1 LSRPE
6 DLHANGIVGDG
17 RAGPLPALVRRG
29 RVASRRADDRLGWLM
44 AGPAILL
51 LITFLAVPF
60 VLAFILSFT
69 NQRLLSPNPT
79 DFVGTQNFERL
90 LTVQLL
96 TLEPEIDLAT
106 GALERD
112 ADGNLVYPRVRGF
125 TRNNPAHPELNG
137 LQEYMIIPMG
147 DTRVVVLVGD
157 AVFVR
162 SLVNTIV
169 FTLVIVPVQ
178 GGLALLL
185 ALLINSRMRGVNL
198 FRTIY
203 FIPVVMSLVV
213 ISLLWRFIY
222 SPQGGLLNGI
232 IGTVTLGAVRPVD
245 WLGDTALALPAVM
258 LMSMWQA
265 VGFQMVIWLAGLQ
278 LIPTHLYEAAA
289 LDGAGR
295 TAQFKHVTWPGLRN
309 TAIFVFITITI
320 AAFGLFTQI
329 DVMTRGGPL
338 DSTSTVIFQAVEQGF
353 RKQDLAY
360 GSAISVVFFV
370 LVLVVAL
377 VQRRLTRERG

>member
-1 LSRPE
+1 
-6 DLHANGIVGDG
+6 VGQD
-17 RAGPLPALVRRG
+17 RT
-29 RVASRRADDRLGWLM
+29 ASRRSDRRLAWLM
-44 AGPAILL
+44 AGPAVLL

-60 VLAFILSFT
+60 VLAFVLSFT

-79 DFVGTQNFERL
+79 EFVGTTNFARL

-96 TLEPEIDLAT
+96 TLEPELDPAT
-106 GALERD
+106 GEPKRD
-112 ADGNLVYPRVRGF
+112 PDGALVYPRVREF
-125 TRNNPAHPELNG
+125 TRKNPDYPNLNG
-137 LQEYMIIPMG
+137 LQEYMDVGIG
-147 DTRVVVLVGD
+147 DSKAVVLVGD

-162 SLVNTIV
+162 SLINTIA
-169 FTLVIVPVQ
+169 FTMVIVPVQ

-185 ALLINSRMRGVNL
+185 ALLINSRMRGVNI

-203 FIPVVMSLVV
+203 FIPVVMSMVV
-213 ISLLWRFIY
+213 VSLLWRFIY
-222 SPQGGLLNGI
+222 SPTGGLLNGI
-232 IGTVTLGAVRPVD
+232 IGTVTFGAVRPVD

-278 LIPTHLYEAAA
+278 LIPTFLYEAAA

-295 TAQFKHVTWPGLRN
+295 WAQFKHVTWPGLRN
-309 TAIFVFITITI
+309 TAIFIFITITI
-320 AAFGLFTQI
+320 AACGLFTQI

-338 DSTSTVIFQAVEQGF
+338 DATSTVIFQAVEQGF

-360 GSAISVVFFV
+360 GSAISVVFFL
-370 LVLVVAL
+370 LVLAVAL
-377 VQRRLTRERG
+377 VQRRLTRERT

>member
-1 LSRPE
+1 MSRPE
-6 DLHANGIVGDG
+6 RPAGDRDGAAVTPMGQAGGRRKASMRSDG
-17 RAGPLPALVRRG
+17 RLAWV
-29 RVASRRADDRLGWLM
+29 M

-51 LITFLAVPF
+51 LVTFLAVPF
-60 VLAFILSFT
+60 ILAFVLSFT
-69 NQRLLSPNPT
+69 NQRLLSPDPAE
-79 DFVGTQNFERL
+79 FVGTQNFARL

-96 TLEPEIDLAT
+96 TLEPEIDSAT
-106 GALERD
+106 GEPQRD
-112 ADGNLVYPRVRGF
+112 AEGNLVYPRVREY
-125 TRNNPAHPELNG
+125 TRKNPAHPELNG
-137 LQEYMIIPMG
+137 LQEYMDVRIG
-147 DTRVVVLVGD
+147 DSKVVVLVGD
-157 AVFVR
+157 AVFLR
-162 SLVNTIV
+162 SLVNTVV

-185 ALLINSRMRGVNL
+185 ALLINSRMPGVNI

-203 FIPVVMSLVV
+203 FIPVVMSMVV
-213 ISLLWRFIY
+213 VSLLWRFIY
-222 SPQGGLLNGI
+222 SPAGGLLNGM
-232 IGTVTLGAVRPVD
+232 IGTITFGAVRPVD

-258 LMSMWQA
+258 LMSIWQA

-278 LIPTHLYEAAA
+278 LIPPHLYEAAA

-295 TAQFKHVTWPGLRN
+295 WDQFKHVTWPGLRN
-309 TAIFVFITITI
+309 TAVFIFITITI

-338 DSTSTVIFQAVEQGF
+338 DATSTVIFQAVEQGF

-370 LVLVVAL
+370 LVLAVAL
-377 VQRRLTRERG
+377 VQRRLTRERS

>member
-1 LSRPE
+1 
-6 DLHANGIVGDG
+6 
-17 RAGPLPALVRRG
+17 
-29 RVASRRADDRLGWLM
+29 M
-44 AGPAILL
+44 AGPAVLL

-60 VLAFILSFT
+60 VLAFVLSFT

-79 DFVGTQNFERL
+79 DFVGGSNFARL
-90 LTVQLL
+90 LTVRLL
-96 TLEPEIDLAT
+96 TLEPAIDAST
-106 GALERD
+106 GSSVRD
-112 ADGNLVYPRVRGF
+112 ADGALVYPRVREF
-125 TRNNPAHPELNG
+125 TRDNPAYPELDK
-137 LQEYMIIPMG
+137 LQEFSSFQVG
-147 DTRVVVLVGD
+147 DTKVAVLVGD
-157 AVFVR
+157 AVFIR
-162 SLVNTIV
+162 SLINTIV
-169 FTLVIVPVQ
+169 FTLVIVPLQ

-185 ALLINSRMRGVNL
+185 ALLINSRMRGVNV
-198 FRTIY
+198 FRAIY
-203 FIPVVMSLVV
+203 FVPVVMSMVV
-213 ISLLWRFIY
+213 VSLLWRFIY
-222 SPQGGLLNGI
+222 SPTGGLLNGI
-232 IGTVTLGAVRPVD
+232 IGTITFGAVKPVD
-245 WLGDTALALPAVM
+245 WLGDTALSLPAVM

-295 TAQFKHVTWPGLRN
+295 WAQFKDVTWPGLRN
-309 TAIFVFITITI
+309 TAVFVFITITI

-370 LVLVVAL
+370 LVLAVAL
-377 VQRRLTRERG
+377 VQRRLTRDRT

>member
-1 LSRPE
+1 
-6 DLHANGIVGDG
+6 
-17 RAGPLPALVRRG
+17 
-29 RVASRRADDRLGWLM
+29 M

-60 VLAFILSFT
+60 VLAFVLSFT

-79 DFVGTQNFERL
+79 EFVGTQNFARL

-96 TLEPEIDLAT
+96 TLEPEIDPAT
-106 GALERD
+106 GEPGRD
-112 ADGNLVYPRVRGF
+112 AVGNLVYPRVRDY
-125 TRNNPAHPELNG
+125 TRRNPDHPELDG
-137 LQEYMIIPMG
+137 LQEYMDIRIG
-147 DTRVVVLVGD
+147 ESKVVVLVGD
-157 AVFVR
+157 AVFLR
-162 SLVNTIV
+162 SLINTLV

-185 ALLINSRMRGVNL
+185 ALLVNSRMRGVNV
-198 FRTIY
+198 FRTVY
-203 FIPVVMSLVV
+203 FVPVVMSMVV
-213 ISLLWRFIY
+213 VSLLWRFIY

-232 IGTVTLGAVRPVD
+232 IGTITFGAVKPVD

-278 LIPTHLYEAAA
+278 LIPPNLYEAAA
-289 LDGAGR
+289 IDGAGR
-295 TAQFKHVTWPGLRN
+295 VAQFKHVTWPGLRN
-309 TAIFVFITITI
+309 TAIFIFITITI

-338 DSTSTVIFQAVEQGF
+338 DATSTVIFQAVEHGF

-360 GSAISVVFFV
+360 GSAISVVFFI
-370 LVLVVAL
+370 LVLLVAL
-377 VQRRLTRERG
+377 VQRRLTREKA

>member
-1 LSRPE
+1 VARPE
-6 DLHANGIVGDG
+6 LGVKPI
-17 RAGPLPALVRRG
+17 PAEVSSERSRRIG
-29 RVASRRADDRLGWLM
+29 RVRGATMRSDRRLAWVM

-51 LITFLAVPF
+51 LFTFLAVPF
-60 VLAFILSFT
+60 LLAFVLSFT

-79 DFVGTQNFERL
+79 EFVGTQNFARL

-96 TLEPEIDLAT
+96 TLEPEIDPAT
-106 GALERD
+106 GQLERD
-112 ADGNLVYPRVRGF
+112 AAGNLVYPAVRSY
-125 TRNNPAHPELNG
+125 TRKNPAHPELNG
-137 LQEYMIIPMG
+137 LQEYMEVRVG
-147 DTRVVVLVGD
+147 DSRLVVLVGD
-157 AVFVR
+157 AVFLR

-169 FTLVIVPVQ
+169 FTMVIVPVQ

-185 ALLINSRMRGVNL
+185 ALLINTRMPGVNI

-203 FIPVVMSLVV
+203 FIPVVMSMVV
-213 ISLLWRFIY
+213 VSLLWRFIY
-222 SPQGGLLNGI
+222 SPEGGLLNGM
-232 IGTVTLGAVRPVD
+232 IGTITFGAVKPVD

-278 LIPTHLYEAAA
+278 LIPSHLYEAAA

-295 TAQFKHVTWPGLRN
+295 WDQFKHVTWPGLRN
-309 TAIFVFITITI
+309 TAIFIFITITI

-329 DVMTRGGPL
+329 DVMTRGGPI
-338 DSTSTVIFQAVEQGF
+338 DATSTVIFQAVEQGF

-360 GSAISVVFFV
+360 GSAISVVFFI

-377 VQRRLTRERG
+377 IQRRLTREGD

>member
-1 LSRPE
+1 VARPE
-6 DLHANGIVGDG
+6 LGVNPIPAEVSPERSRRIG
-17 RAGPLPALVRRG
+17 RARRVTM
-29 RVASRRADDRLGWLM
+29 RSDRRLAWVM
-44 AGPAILL
+44 AGPAVLL
-51 LITFLAVPF
+51 LFTFLAVPF
-60 VLAFILSFT
+60 ILAFVLSFT
-69 NQRLLSPNPT
+69 NQRLLSPNPAE
-79 DFVGTQNFERL
+79 FVGTQNFARL

-96 TLEPEIDLAT
+96 TLEPEIDPAT
-106 GALERD
+106 GQLQRD
-112 ADGNLVYPRVRGF
+112 PAGNLVYPAVRGY
-125 TRNNPAHPELNG
+125 TRKNPAHPELNG
-137 LQEYMIIPMG
+137 LQEYMELRIG
-147 DTRVVVLVGD
+147 DSKLVVLVGD
-157 AVFVR
+157 AVFLR

-169 FTLVIVPVQ
+169 FTMVIVPVQ

-185 ALLINSRMRGVNL
+185 ALLINTRMPGVNI

-203 FIPVVMSLVV
+203 FIPVVMSMVV
-213 ISLLWRFIY
+213 VSLLWRFIY
-222 SPQGGLLNGI
+222 SPEGGLLNGM
-232 IGTVTLGAVRPVD
+232 IGTITFGAVKPVD

-278 LIPTHLYEAAA
+278 LIPSHLYEAAA

-295 TAQFKHVTWPGLRN
+295 WDQFKHVTWPGLRN
-309 TAIFVFITITI
+309 TAIFIFITITI

-338 DSTSTVIFQAVEQGF
+338 DATSTVIFQAVEQGF

-360 GSAISVVFFV
+360 GSAISVVFFI

-377 VQRRLTRERG
+377 IQRRLTREGD

>member
-1 LSRPE
+1 
-6 DLHANGIVGDG
+6 
-17 RAGPLPALVRRG
+17 
-29 RVASRRADDRLGWLM
+29 M

-51 LITFLAVPF
+51 LVTFLAVPF
-60 VLAFILSFT
+60 VLAFVLSFT
-69 NQRLLSPNPT
+69 NQRLLSPDPT
-79 DFVGTQNFERL
+79 EFVATQNFRRL
-90 LTVQLL
+90 LTVSFL
-96 TLEPEIDLAT
+96 TLEPEIDKAT
-106 GALERD
+106 GQPQRD
-112 ADGNLVYPRVRGF
+112 GDGNLVYPRVREF
-125 TRNNPAHPELNG
+125 TRKNPAYPDLNG
-137 LQEYMIIPMG
+137 LQEYMTLTIG
-147 DTRVVVLVGD
+147 DSRVVVLAGD

-162 SLVNTIV
+162 SLINTIV
-169 FTLVIVPVQ
+169 FTMVIVPVQ

-185 ALLINSRMRGVNL
+185 ALLINSRMRGVNV

-203 FIPVVMSLVV
+203 FIPVVMSMVV
-213 ISLLWRFIY
+213 VSLLWRFIY
-222 SPQGGLLNGI
+222 SPQGGLLNGM
-232 IGTVTLGAVRPVD
+232 IGAITFGAVRPVD

-258 LMSMWQA
+258 LMSIWQA

-295 TAQFKHVTWPGLRN
+295 WAQFKDVTWPGLRN

-377 VQRRLTRERG
+377 VQRRLTREKS

>member
-1 LSRPE
+1 
-6 DLHANGIVGDG
+6 
-17 RAGPLPALVRRG
+17 
-29 RVASRRADDRLGWLM
+29 
-44 AGPAILL
+44 
-51 LITFLAVPF
+51 
-60 VLAFILSFT
+60 
-69 NQRLLSPNPT
+69 
-79 DFVGTQNFERL
+79 
-90 LTVQLL
+90 
-96 TLEPEIDLAT
+96 
-106 GALERD
+106 
-112 ADGNLVYPRVRGF
+112 LVYPRVRDF
-125 TRNNPAHPELNG
+125 TRKNPEYPELNG
-137 LQEYMIIPMG
+137 LQEFMDVG
-147 DTRVVVLVGD
+147 VGHSRLVVLVGD

-162 SLVNTIV
+162 SLINTIV

-185 ALLINSRMRGVNL
+185 ALLINSRMRGVNV

-203 FIPVVMSLVV
+203 FIPVVMSMVV
-213 ISLLWRFIY
+213 VSLLWRFIY

-232 IGTVTLGAVRPVD
+232 IGTITFGAVRPVD
-245 WLGDTALALPAVM
+245 WLGDSALALPAVM

-295 TAQFKHVTWPGLRN
+295 WAQFKDLTWPGLHN
-309 TAIFVFITITI
+309 TAVFVFITITI

-338 DSTSTVIFQAVEQGF
+338 DATSTVIFQAVEQGF

-370 LVLVVAL
+370 LVLTVAL
-377 VQRRLTRERG
+377 IQRRLTRDRG